1 MRFLHKR
8 TNLFALGF
16 LLIFSLVAPF
26 FSAIPA
32 FMPSFFMSSL
42 PTAYA
47 ETIAEAATADDVDA
61 KEAVLRAE
69 LAKTEAEIAE
79 WTTVLNAKRQET
91 GSIQRDTEI
100 LAGKI
105 EQAKLVIK
113 AKNLAIQNLGKDIV
127 EKEQVIG
134 QLDSKIGR
142 GKESLSELIRKTNEI
157 DSYSVVEVALS
168 NKNLSDFFADLDSYS
183 SIKVAMQ
190 DLFHD
195 VRSTKTLT
203 EAEKQALNTKKNQ
216 ETDAKAV
223 IETQKSSVE
232 KTEAEKQALLK
243 ISKTQEKTYEQVLAD
258 RQKKAAQIRSALFAL
273 RDTAAIPF
281 GTALSYANEVSK
293 KTGVRPAFIL
303 AILTQESN
311 LGKNVGQC
319 YVKDPKT
326 GDGVGKNTGTPF
338 SGIMHPTR
346 DVPVFLA
353 LAARLGFDPY
363 TQPVS
368 CPQPGGYGGA
378 MGPSQFIPSTWVTY
392 ESRVAAAL
400 GTQTANPWSPK
411 DAFMATGLFVAD
423 LGGVNGSYTAERE
436 AAGRYYAGGAWAT
449 RGLAYADSVLNHA
462 KNIQETM
469 IDPLQGL

>member
-1 MRFLHKR
+1 MS
-8 TNLFALGF
+8 AI
-16 LLIFSLVAPF
+16 LLIAFSF
-26 FSAIPA
+26 TTYFSALSAIAATKTIPA
-32 FMPSFFMSSL
+32 STSASD
-42 PTAYA
+42 TADR
-47 ETIAEAATADDVDA
+47 EAA
-61 KEAVLRAE
+61 LRAE
-69 LAKTEAEIAE
+69 LAKTEAEIAQ
-79 WTTVLNAKRQET
+79 WTVVLDAKRKET
-91 GSIQRDTEI
+91 GSIERDAAI
-100 LAGKI
+100 LAAKI

-113 AKNLAIQNLGKDIV
+113 AKNLAIQTLGKDITQ
-127 EKEQVIG
+127 KEQTIG
-134 QLDSKIGR
+134 QLNSKIAR

-157 DSYSVVEVALS
+157 DEYSVVEVALS
-168 NKNLSDFFADLDSYS
+168 DKKLSDFFSDVDAYN
-183 SIKVAMQ
+183 SIKLSMQ
-190 DLFHD
+190 DLFAD
-195 VRSTKTLT
+195 VRTAKSQT
-203 EAEKQALNTKKNQ
+203 ETEKAVLNSKKNQ

-243 ISKTQEKTYEQVLAD
+243 ISKTQEKSYEQVLAD
-258 RQKKAAQIRSALFAL
+258 RQQKAAQIRSALFAL

-281 GTALSYANEVSK
+281 GTALTYANAVSK

-303 AILTQESN
+303 AILTQESD
-311 LGKNVGQC
+311 LGRNVGQC

-338 SGIMHPTR
+338 KGIMHPTR
-346 DVPVFLA
+346 DVPIFLA
-353 LAARLGFDPY
+353 IAQRLGFDPFS
-363 TQPVS
+363 QPVS

-392 ESRVAAAL
+392 EARIAAAN
-400 GTQTANPWSPK
+400 GIKTPNPWDPK
-411 DAFMATGLFVAD
+411 DAFMATGLFLAD

-462 KNIQETM
+462 KVIQETM